1 MKASMVNIDAF
12 YVVEKDNIEKDLLE
26 R

>member
-1 MKASMVNIDAF
+1 MKASMVSIDAF